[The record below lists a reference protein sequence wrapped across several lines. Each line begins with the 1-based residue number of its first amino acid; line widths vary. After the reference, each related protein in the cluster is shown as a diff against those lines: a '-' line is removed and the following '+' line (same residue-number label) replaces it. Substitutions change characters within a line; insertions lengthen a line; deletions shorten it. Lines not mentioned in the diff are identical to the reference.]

1 MRLNRRERQRECLH
15 LLILRDYDPSIPVQ
29 RVRLLRHLH
38 LFRRVFEVLC
48 LREDIVGHKVL
59 LFLKIVGFLLND
71 NINFLLIL
79 PNLNNLVLNVVG
91 PLDQVINAV
100 VLVVN
105 PIGVNHKIH
114 HNLDSEQVN
123 TLHQCHSVVNLIM
136 DTLEVA
142 DRSVD
147 HSRDFLRVCQVH

>member
-1 MRLNRRERQRECLH
+1 M
-15 LLILRDYDPSIPVQ
+15 
-29 RVRLLRHLH
+29 
-38 LFRRVFEVLC
+38 FEVVC
-48 LREDIVGHKVL
+48 LREDIVGLKVL
-59 LFLKIVGFLLND
+59 LSLKIAGSLLND
-71 NINFLLIL
+71 NINSLLML

-100 VLVVN
+100 VRAVN

-114 HNLDSEQVN
+114 RNLDSEQVN
-123 TLHQCHSVVNLIM
+123 MLHPCHSVVNLIT
-136 DTLEVA
+136 DTPEVV